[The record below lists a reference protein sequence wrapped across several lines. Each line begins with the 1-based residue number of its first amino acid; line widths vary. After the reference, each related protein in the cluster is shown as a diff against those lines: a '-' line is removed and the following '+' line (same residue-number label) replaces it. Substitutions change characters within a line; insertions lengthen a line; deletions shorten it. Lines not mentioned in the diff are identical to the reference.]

1 MQLTQFR
8 KTEIENF
15 DSRARQKDIA
25 RLYVAMNDPTAVGV
39 RKRRCNLDGVL
50 EKLLHRKRTSCQSAR
65 ERFPFEKFHHQVP
78 HTGVLTDVVY
88 GTNPRMVEPGGKPRF
103 LVEATMHLC
112 QVAKARADYLDRD
125 VTRQPCIPC
134 AVHVPMP
141 PLPASVTI
149 SYGPRRAPG
158 ASGVSIPLS
167 VAVSG
172 RDVELFARSSASC
185 RNCARDPRGGSPE
198 KSETIDH
205 GQRPLRDRK

>member
-25 RLYVAMNDPTAVGV
+25 GLYVAMNDPTAVGV

-78 HTGVLTDVVY
+78 HTGVLTDVVH

-125 VTRQPCIPC
+125 VARQPCIPC
-134 AVHVPMP
+134 AVHVPHATAAGQRHDLIWP
-141 PLPASVTI
+141 ETCARRERRQHSAFRCGFGTRRGIVCTQFGVLPKLRTR
-149 SYGPRRAPG
+149 P
-158 ASGVSIPLS
+158 
-167 VAVSG
+167 SG
-172 RDVELFARSSASC
+172 RLSGKI
-185 RNCARDPRGGSPE
+185 RND
-198 KSETIDH
+198 
-205 GQRPLRDRK
+205 